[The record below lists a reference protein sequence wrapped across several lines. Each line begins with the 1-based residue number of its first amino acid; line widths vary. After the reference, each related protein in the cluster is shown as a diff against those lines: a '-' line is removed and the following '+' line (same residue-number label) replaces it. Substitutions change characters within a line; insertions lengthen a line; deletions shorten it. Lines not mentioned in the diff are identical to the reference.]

1 MARKPRRIR
10 TPYKKRPPSLAGRIQ
25 AVCPAGGQ
33 TLQTRFRAICKQFFP
48 QAAGIISRQERL
60 PRQWFQKVVVL
71 EDEAGNAA
79 GGSASCAS
87 APCACRSCQNWPL
100 PIDLFASSQ
109 VAGMLSRHR
118 SPALSAAPARR
129 MNRAYGHRL
138 AAAAPKRPA
147 PALETGRRI
156 RSVRREPRQPCP
168 LQRRQKFSRDR
179 RSQSPRSRKACMMG
193 LADA

>member
-60 PRQWFQKVVVL
+60 PRQWFQKAVVL

-79 GGSASCAS
+79 GGSAPCAS

-129 MNRAYGHRL
+129 MNRAYGHWL

-168 LQRRQKFSRDR
+168 CTEG
-179 RSQSPRSRKACMMG
+179 RSFQEIAEACPQG
-193 LADA
+193 QGRPA